1 MATAPTA
8 LTALGLSDD
17 LPTRQGRL
25 LRELGVLD
33 RPPDAEFRAALRL
46 ACSLTGVPFG
56 ALNLLD
62 TDRQL
67 SLATVGAV
75 SGEVPRDQSVCARTS
90 LRTGVFWSADLS
102 ADPDFSH
109 HPFVNGDAGALRFY
123 ASAPIAV
130 DDVPV
135 ATVCVY
141 DTRPGHLTGEQ
152 VNRLAD
158 LAELARGVILR
169 GRFVRRAAELA
180 TAAESARTE
189 LARARAFD
197 RALLDSLSIGVV
209 ACDAT
214 GQTTLVNKAMQSWLE
229 EHRIDGPVQDLTAH
243 RIDPDQPV
251 PNLFEV
257 DGVTPVRYGRTP
269 MSRALCGELVRDAE
283 QVAGAPD
290 RPRRRILTS
299 AGPVHDDVGDLLGA
313 VATVTDVTRQR
324 ELEEQLRRAALHDPL
339 TGLPNRSLLL
349 DRIGQVIDAQRRSGA
364 PAALIYC
371 DLDGFKRIN
380 DTVGHAAGDAALLDA
395 AMSLRSAIRA
405 GDTIARLGGDEFA
418 VLCPGVRTAAEA
430 QTVVDRID
438 TALASGA
445 TPLRC
450 SAGVALVEAGDT
462 AEALLDRADGQM
474 YTMKRARRAAG

>member
-8 LTALGLSDD
+8 LTALGVADD
-17 LPTRQGRL
+17 LPARQGQL

-33 RPPDAEFRAALRL
+33 RPADAELSAALRL
-46 ACSLTGVPFG
+46 ACSLTGVPFA

-67 SLATVGAV
+67 SLATVGAA
-75 SGEVPRDQSVCARTS
+75 SCEVPRDHSVCARTS
-90 LRTGVFWSADLS
+90 LRPGVFWSADLS

-123 ASAPIAV
+123 ASAPIAFEG
-130 DDVPV
+130 VPI

-141 DTRPGHLTGEQ
+141 DTQPGDLTGEQ
-152 VNRLAD
+152 VNQLAD
-158 LAELARGVILR
+158 I
-169 GRFVRRAAELA
+169 AELA
-180 TAAESARTE
+180 TAAENARAE

-197 RALLDSLSIGVV
+197 RALLDSLSVGVV

-214 GQTTLVNKAMQSWLE
+214 GLPTLVNKVMQSWLE
-229 EHRIDGPVQDLTAH
+229 EHQVGGPVQDLAGH
-243 RIDPDQPV
+243 GIDPDQLV

-257 DGVTPVRYGRTP
+257 DGVTPVPYGRTP
-269 MSRALCGELVRDAE
+269 MSRALRGELVRDAE

-290 RPRRRILTS
+290 RPRRRILAS
-299 AGPVHDDVGDLLGA
+299 AGPVHDDLGDLLGA

-324 ELEEQLRRAALHDPL
+324 ELEERLRQAALHDPL

-380 DTVGHAAGDAALLDA
+380 DTAGHAAGDAALLDA

-405 GDTIARLGGDEFA
+405 GDTVARLGGDEFA

-430 QTVVDRID
+430 QTVVDRIH

-450 SAGVALVEAGDT
+450 SAGAALIEAGDT
-462 AEALLDRADGQM
+462 AQALLDRADEQM
-474 YTMKRARRAAG
+474 YTVKRARRAAG

>member
-33 RPPDAEFRAALRL
+33 RPADAELRAALRL

-67 SLATVGAV
+67 SLTTVGAA
-75 SGEVPRDQSVCARTS
+75 SGEVPRDHSVCARTS
-90 LRTGVFWSADLS
+90 LRPGVFWSADLS

-109 HPFVNGDAGALRFY
+109 HPFVNGDAGSLRFY

-214 GQTTLVNKAMQSWLE
+214 GQTTLVNKAMQSLLE
-229 EHRIDGPVQDLTAH
+229 EHQIDGAVQDLAAH

-257 DGVTPVRYGRTP
+257 DGVTPVPYGRTP
-269 MSRALCGELVRDAE
+269 MSRALRGELVRDAE

-290 RPRRRILTS
+290 RPRRRMLTN
-299 AGPVHDDVGDLLGA
+299 AGPVRDDVGDLLGA

-324 ELEEQLRRAALHDPL
+324 ELEEQLRQAALHDPL

-371 DLDGFKRIN
+371 DLDGFKGIN
-380 DTVGHAAGDAALLDA
+380 DTAGHAAGDAALLDA
-395 AMSLRSAIRA
+395 AMSLRSAIRV

-430 QTVVDRID
+430 QTVVHRID

-462 AEALLDRADGQM
+462 AKALLDRADGQM
-474 YTMKRARRAAG
+474 YTVKRARRAAG

>member
-1 MATAPTA
+1 MATTPA
-8 LTALGLSDD
+8 LTVLAHSDD
-17 LPTRQGRL
+17 LPTRQGQL

-33 RPPDAEFRAALRL
+33 RPADAELGAALRL
-46 ACSLTGVPFG
+46 ACSLTGVPFA

-67 SLATVGAV
+67 SLATVGAAA
-75 SGEVPRDQSVCARTS
+75 SEVPRDHSVCARTS
-90 LRTGVFWSADLS
+90 LRPGVFWSADLS
-102 ADPDFSH
+102 ADPDFSQ

-180 TAAESARTE
+180 IAAETARTE

-229 EHRIDGPVQDLTAH
+229 EHRIDGPVQDLAACG
-243 RIDPDQPV
+243 IDPDQPV

-269 MSRALCGELVRDAE
+269 MSRALRGELVRDAE

-290 RPRRRILTS
+290 RRPRRILTS
-299 AGPVHDDVGDLLGA
+299 AGAVHDDVGDLLGA

-324 ELEEQLRRAALHDPL
+324 ELEEQLRQAALHDPL

-349 DRIGQVIDAQRRSGA
+349 DRIGQVIAAQRRSGA

-405 GDTIARLGGDEFA
+405 GDTVARLGGDEFA

-430 QTVVDRID
+430 RTVIDRID

-462 AEALLDRADGQM
+462 AQALLDRADGQM
-474 YTMKRARRAAG
+474 YTVKRARRAAG